1 MACFNWYILL
11 ISNLVTLVKSDWKLA
26 NDWLM
31 GNACHCSLARSERK
45 GIVMEKE
52 CKYFTKEELKQIY
65 FDNVII
71 YELQRIGL
79 YDKAMKFF
87 KDVLGVKK

>member
-1 MACFNWYILL
+1 
-11 ISNLVTLVKSDWKLA
+11 
-26 NDWLM
+26 
-31 GNACHCSLARSERK
+31 
-45 GIVMEKE
+45 MEKE